1 MCVVYVQQTKNNTGN
16 HNWVVTYF
24 YFPCPYVA
32 ICAFIIFKLILLYIY
47 HMGGDEK
54 TKEDV
59 DDDKRDEMSR
69 AQLVCD
75 VWEMQKNKIK
85 FKWNK

>member
-1 MCVVYVQQTKNNTGN
+1 
-16 HNWVVTYF
+16 
-24 YFPCPYVA
+24 
-32 ICAFIIFKLILLYIY
+32 
-47 HMGGDEK
+47 MGWDEK
-54 TKEDV
+54 AKEDV